1 MRRDLR
7 RVFVILPFEEAWL
20 RDRGVR
26 ADFLGNP
33 LLDELPDVRAP
44 QLEAREAL
52 GFGAEDVVIGLLPG
66 SRSREI
72 LRHMPL
78 LVQTVQHLLD
88 NHPHLKFVLPI
99 APTVDRGPIE
109 QVLAAGRPLPVTL
122 TTDTMRAR
130 LAMNAALCKS
140 GTSTLELAIAG
151 VPMVIFYITSWLNAQ
166 IARLVLTIPHIG
178 LVNLVAGRAVAVECV
193 QHDANPVTLSRE
205 LAAILPG
212 TEGHR
217 RQLEDLAQVREKLGG
232 RGASDRL
239 AEAILEE
246 FCLLKD

>member
-1 MRRDLR
+1 
-7 RVFVILPFEEAWL
+7 
-20 RDRGVR
+20 
-26 ADFLGNP
+26 
-33 LLDELPDVRAP
+33 
-44 QLEAREAL
+44 
-52 GFGAEDVVIGLLPG
+52 
-66 SRSREI
+66 
-72 LRHMPL
+72 
-78 LVQTVQHLLD
+78 
-88 NHPHLKFVLPI
+88 
-99 APTVDRGPIE
+99 
-109 QVLAAGRPLPVTL
+109 
-122 TTDTMRAR
+122 
-130 LAMNAALCKS
+130 MNAALCKS